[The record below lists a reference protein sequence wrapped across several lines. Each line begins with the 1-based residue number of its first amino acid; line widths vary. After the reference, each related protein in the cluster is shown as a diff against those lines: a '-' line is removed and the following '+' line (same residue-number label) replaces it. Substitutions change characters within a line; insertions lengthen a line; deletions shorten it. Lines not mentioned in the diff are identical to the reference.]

1 MKDIHMIWRK
11 LHFSSRNTLCDPEVI
26 RYINIHTL
34 FWACNVKSG
43 EGYKV
48 AEALKSGSYPF
59 LALIVL
65 KDNRMTIVGRYV
77 KITYLLHFGY
87 NFCTQKHKI
96 AVFKTVLHF
105 KLRFFPISIQLN
117 IWNCNKLV
125 WKKLFSFLQNGRC
138 TIFRWFNVTF
148 TNDHRT

>member
-1 MKDIHMIWRK
+1 MYPF
-11 LHFSSRNTLCDPEVI
+11 FSSRNTLCDPEVI

-65 KDNRMTIVGRYV
+65 KDNKMTIVGRYV
-77 KITYLLHFGY
+77 SI
-87 NFCTQKHKI
+87 NTQKHKI
-96 AVFKTVLHF
+96 VIFCKTFFILLTRFTCYYIAVWNYNS
-105 KLRFFPISIQLN
+105 LREI
-117 IWNCNKLV
+117 NCVSFL
-125 WKKLFSFLQNGRC
+125 FLQNGRC
-138 TIFRWFNVTF
+138 TIFCWFNITF
-148 TNDHRT
+148 TNNHRT

>member
-1 MKDIHMIWRK
+1 MR
-11 LHFSSRNTLCDPEVI
+11 FFSRNTLCDPEVI
-26 RYINIHTL
+26 RYINTHTL

-77 KITYLLHFGY
+77 RLIYLTAYFETNVCVPFRY
-87 NFCTQKHKI
+87 
-96 AVFKTVLHF
+96 
-105 KLRFFPISIQLN
+105 LRFNLH
-117 IWNCNKLV
+117 KLI
-125 WKKLFSFLQNGRC
+125 FLSYRLEGAPSSADLMSRLQ
-138 TIFRWFNVTF
+138 TIVERNEINLVQA
-148 TNDHRT
+148 RRER

>member
-1 MKDIHMIWRK
+1 MH
-11 LHFSSRNTLCDPEVI
+11 LLSRNTLCDPEVI
-26 RYINIHTL
+26 RYINTHTL

-77 KITYLLHFGY
+77 RLIYLHILKQTFCISFQYSRFNLH
-87 NFCTQKHKI
+87 
-96 AVFKTVLHF
+96 
-105 KLRFFPISIQLN
+105 KLIFLSYRLEGAPSSTDLMSRLQTIIERNEINLIQA
-117 IWNCNKLV
+117 
-125 WKKLFSFLQNGRC
+125 R
-138 TIFRWFNVTF
+138 RE
-148 TNDHRT
+148 R

>member
-1 MKDIHMIWRK
+1 MRVGVRVHAFRRK
-11 LHFSSRNTLCDPEVI
+11 LMVLSRNTLCDPEVI
-26 RYINIHTL
+26 RYINTNTL

-77 KITYLLHFGY
+77 RLNAAISQDVYVVLDLY
-87 NFCTQKHKI
+87 
-96 AVFKTVLHF
+96 AVHHETFRFSLQHGRSTVI
-105 KLRFFPISIQLN
+105 R
-117 IWNCNKLV
+117 
-125 WKKLFSFLQNGRC
+125 
-138 TIFRWFNVTF
+138 
-148 TNDHRT
+148 

>member
-1 MKDIHMIWRK
+1 
-11 LHFSSRNTLCDPEVI
+11 VI
-26 RYINIHTL
+26 RYINTRTL

-77 KITYLLHFGY
+77 KLIHKYLEIH
-87 NFCTQKHKI
+87 
-96 AVFKTVLHF
+96 
-105 KLRFFPISIQLN
+105 ISI
-117 IWNCNKLV
+117 I
-125 WKKLFSFLQNGRC
+125 FLYILIFKYNEHKFLSSIYRLEGAPSSADLTSRLQ
-138 TIFRWFNVTF
+138 TIIERNEI
-148 TNDHRT
+148 NLIQARRDR

>member
-1 MKDIHMIWRK
+1 MVQVILRLAITFLIAYIQTIRCNEKCV
-11 LHFSSRNTLCDPEVI
+11 LLSRNTLCDPEVI

-77 KITYLLHFGY
+77 RLIYLHTSLKQTFMYLFNIHNLIDINLF
-87 NFCTQKHKI
+87 FSLTDQKAHHLLLIYCRDCKRSQN
-96 AVFKTVLHF
+96 VM
-105 KLRFFPISIQLN
+105 KLI
-117 IWNCNKLV
+117 
-125 WKKLFSFLQNGRC
+125 
-138 TIFRWFNVTF
+138 
-148 TNDHRT
+148 

>member
-1 MKDIHMIWRK
+1 MC
-11 LHFSSRNTLCDPEVI
+11 LFSRNTLCDPEVI
-26 RYINIHTL
+26 RYINTHTL

-77 KITYLLHFGY
+77 KQFIYMHFEV
-87 NFCTQKHKI
+87 N
-96 AVFKTVLHF
+96 
-105 KLRFFPISIQLN
+105 IQL
-117 IWNCNKLV
+117 
-125 WKKLFSFLQNGRC
+125 FL
-138 TIFRWFNVTF
+138 
-148 TNDHRT
+148 